1 MDINAMKNVLIVAI
15 MLKNVLFVEEM
26 LLEMNLILIKK
37 VWIKI
42 LEKKLKMK
50 KIKNYS
56 WLILEKTEL
65 KN

>member
-1 MDINAMKNVLIVAI
+1 MKNVLIVAI